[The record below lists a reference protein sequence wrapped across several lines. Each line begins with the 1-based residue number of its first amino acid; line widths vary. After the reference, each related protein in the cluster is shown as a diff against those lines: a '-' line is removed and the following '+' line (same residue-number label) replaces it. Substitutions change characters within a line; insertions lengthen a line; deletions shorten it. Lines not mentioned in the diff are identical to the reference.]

1 MNNVRIN
8 LKRMSS
14 RLRIERGGQLGYI
27 ILGLKLILV
36 TFAVK
41 ST

>member
-1 MNNVRIN
+1 
-8 LKRMSS
+8 MSS
-14 RLRIERGGQLGYI
+14 RLRIERGGRLGYI
-27 ILGLKLILV
+27 ILGLQLILV